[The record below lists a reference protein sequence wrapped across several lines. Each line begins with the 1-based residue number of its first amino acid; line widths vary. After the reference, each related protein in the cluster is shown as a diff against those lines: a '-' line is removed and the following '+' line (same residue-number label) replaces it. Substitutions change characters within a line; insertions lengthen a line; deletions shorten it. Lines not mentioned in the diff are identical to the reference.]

1 MILTSPVYA
10 LNVSALMK
18 NFIDHTSYFYHRP
31 YFFDKTALVV
41 VTTAGAGLKKVTN
54 YLSETLR
61 NYGFNK
67 TYKIDLKIHNQELN
81 ENDINKVYKISS
93 KWIKDLQSHK
103 LHNPSFKAIFYYNL
117 WKNMAINNM
126 STKSDK
132 DYWNLTNLKNYYFA
146 QNIPLNLF
154 KKFFGMILSK
164 VLGIVFKKLNLI
176 MYHSYSI

>member
-41 VTTAGAGLKKVTN
+41 VTTAGDGLKKVTN

-67 TYKIDLKIHNQELN
+67 TYKLNLKIHNQKLN
-81 ENDINKVYKISS
+81 EKDLNKVHKISNN
-93 KWIKDLQSHK
+93 WFNDLQVHK
-103 LHNPSFKAIFYYNL
+103 LNNPSFKAIFYYNL
-117 WKNMAINNM
+117 WKNMAIHDM
-126 STKSDK
+126 STKLDK

-146 QNIPLNLF
+146 PNIPLNPF

-164 VLGIVFKKLNLI
+164 ILGMVFKKLN
-176 MYHSYSI
+176 